1 MKRKAIVL
9 SLTVLVLAGGVLY
22 WFSRPDPPIETKF
35 IQNIKS
41 PAQGVSGPGGE
52 QEEGENVEF
61 FVNIKKPGDYALLEN
76 PKHTYRG
83 ATSFAYQTFNN
94 CGPATLSMMLS
105 WYGKEVGQKELG
117 DKMRPYQNPKGNN
130 DDKTI
135 FTYEFV
141 DWTKKYGL
149 ESTGRVNGDIELLKT
164 FTANGIPVVVKT
176 WLKVG
181 EDIGHFR
188 IVRGFDENRKVI
200 IQDDSYDGPNK
211 KISYYDFLS
220 MWQPFNYAYMIVYTP
235 DQKDLVF
242 AIIGEEWKENIAW
255 KNSLTRAQKESEL
268 DPENVYPLFNMSSA
282 YYHLGDY
289 QNSVSSYELVE
300 SRLPKRMLW
309 YQIEPIQSYFKLG
322 DYSQAFS
329 ITAHIF
335 ENGNRA
341 FSELYQIRGEIYA
354 LQGNIVKAKEQFE
367 LAIQYNEN
375 FEPARD
381 SLQSL

>member
-1 MKRKAIVL
+1 M
-9 SLTVLVLAGGVLY
+9 
-22 WFSRPDPPIETKF
+22 
-35 IQNIKS
+35 
-41 PAQGVSGPGGE
+41 
-52 QEEGENVEF
+52 
-61 FVNIKKPGDYALLEN
+61 
-76 PKHTYRG
+76 
-83 ATSFAYQTFNN
+83 
-94 CGPATLSMMLS
+94 
-105 WYGKEVGQKELG
+105 
-117 DKMRPYQNPKGNN
+117 
-130 DDKTI
+130 
-135 FTYEFV
+135 
-141 DWTKKYGL
+141 
-149 ESTGRVNGDIELLKT
+149 
-164 FTANGIPVVVKT
+164 
-176 WLKVG
+176 G

-235 DQKDLVF
+235 DQKDLIS
-242 AIIGEEWKENIAW
+242 AIIGEEWKGNIAW

-322 DYSQAFS
+322 DYSRAFS